1 MILKIEW
8 LTRSQNQNARPT
20 PDGQWAGQLQCKEQ
34 FCCWHSI
41 SSTEKRLELVGR
53 PFLIQVFKK
62 LTCCGFCVILLNQA
76 VCRDNERFMRPFK
89 SQQKYSCMM
98 EKICVHCLQFIQI
111 NLEHT
116 ISCGQILREDLNISR
131 LSWLQN
137 WYTQVSSPV
146 QSQEGKSVRQR
157 ATNRPYP
164 STERCAKSELG
175 TFTAFP

>member
-1 MILKIEW
+1 MVDKVLKSECQTNTRWTMSRSVAVQGTILLLAFNLFYREEI
-8 LTRSQNQNARPT
+8 
-20 PDGQWAGQLQCKEQ
+20 G
-34 FCCWHSI
+34 
-41 SSTEKRLELVGR
+41 VGR
-53 PFLIQVFKK
+53 QAFVDSRFQQKK

-116 ISCGQILREDLNISR
+116 ISCGQISREDLNISR